1 MFLTSRFNIAISLN
15 NCFLEL
21 KLYTAV
27 YAILT
32 LGSVKAAN
40 LGIVLTGLNGNLPE

>member
-27 YAILT
+27 YGILT